1 MIRFG
6 FLLLLGVALNAGP
19 PAAAQRVIDQTTPLT
34 AGQRVFLN
42 LKHANTI
49 RVRAGSGSEMKIHA
63 SVSINQNRLNDAL
76 SLRVNRTAGEV
87 TVVSELDK
95 KMLERAQPGDCPP
108 DGNGSYYGS
117 NWGSGNSGQRVCMAI
132 DYEVSLPAGTELQ
145 VKTISGNIDI
155 DGLTGPIDAKS
166 ISGFVDIS
174 WPAAKG
180 AVLALKTI
188 TGEVY
193 TDQDIAFTNRKEN
206 PLVGYELKGTL
217 GGNGPAV
224 QLESISGDVFFRK
237 RK

>member
-6 FLLLLGVALNAGP
+6 FLLLLAAALNGGQP
-19 PAAAQRVIDQTTPLT
+19 VVAQRIIDQTTPLT

-49 RVRAGSGSEMKIHA
+49 RVRAGSGSEMKVHA
-63 SVSINQNRLNDAL
+63 TVNINQNRLNDAVT
-76 SLRVNRTAGEV
+76 LRVDRGSSEV
-87 TVVSELDK
+87 AVVSDLDM

-108 DGNGSYYGS
+108 DGNGSY
-117 NWGSGNSGQRVCMAI
+117 WGNDKGGHRVCVTI
-132 DYEVSLPAGTELQ
+132 DYEVSLPAGTELK
-145 VKTISGNIDI
+145 VNTISGNIDI
-155 DGLTGPIDAKS
+155 DGLTAPIEAKS

-180 AVLALKTI
+180 TVLAMKTI

-193 TDQDIAFTNRKEN
+193 TDQDVAFTNRKEN

-217 GGNGPAV
+217 KGSGPAV

-237 RK
+237 HK